1 MQKLET
7 LFNQLHHLT
16 DPAEIVRISARHEV
30 EFLPPQAND

>member
-16 DPAEIVRISARHEV
+16 DLAEIVRISARHEV

>member
-7 LFNQLHHLT
+7 LFNHLHYLT
-16 DPAEIVRISARHEV
+16 DPAEIMRISARHEV